1 AVLIGSTHGS
11 AIQGHCL
18 QPARPARFTLLGNP
32 LYELRC
38 TKDMRALCTKQEAVW
53 LKVDIDSP
61 IEYAA
66 LIIVNLLTAL
76 LMIEDITTL
85 NSGDSVVQNGATSIV
100 CQCFVQLGHLRS
112 ICSINIT
119 RDRCFFK
126 FHIVKSVFFF
136 FLPRELQIFES
147 ACISS
152 FTSPFGS

>member
-1 AVLIGSTHGS
+1 MLAALI
-11 AIQGHCL
+11 
-18 QPARPARFTLLGNP
+18 NP
-32 LYELRC
+32 SDINRIEGIFSR
-38 TKDMRALCTKQEAVW
+38 DMADLCPKQEAVW

-66 LIIVNLLTAL
+66 TIIVNLLTAL

-119 RDRCFFK
+119 RDRNK
-126 FHIVKSVFFF
+126 RIVVF
-136 FLPRELQIFES
+136 
-147 ACISS
+147 
-152 FTSPFGS
+152 

>member
-1 AVLIGSTHGS
+1 MAPPSK
-11 AIQGHCL
+11 AIVYNQHA
-18 QPARPARFTLLGNP
+18 QPDSVVR
-32 LYELRC
+32 
-38 TKDMRALCTKQEAVW
+38 DMADLCPKQEAVW

-66 LIIVNLLTAL
+66 TIIVNLLTAL

>member
-38 TKDMRALCTKQEAVW
+38 TKFSGCFIKRFNFVMVRDMRALCTKQEAVW

-119 RDRCFFK
+119 RDRNK
-126 FHIVKSVFFF
+126 RIVVF
-136 FLPRELQIFES
+136 
-147 ACISS
+147 
-152 FTSPFGS
+152 